1 MPEIEPTPTEDEGD
15 KNEQTKDDEPSFAVT
30 LGRLAKSTAVI
41 IFFLLVQWL
50 TSFVLNSTG
59 QAKESWAIFLLDKT
73 TFFAVWGLI
82 VVAGF
87 EFLTICLETLGSFL
101 VRLFALISKVRRE
114 R

>member
-1 MPEIEPTPTEDEGD
+1 MPNIEPTQTEDDDDGI
-15 KNEQTKDDEPSFAVT
+15 EQSKEDEPSFAVT

-50 TSFVLNSTG
+50 TSFVLNNTG
-59 QAKESWAIFLLDKT
+59 QQKEPWAIFLLDKT

-87 EFLTICLETLGSFL
+87 EFLTICLETFGSFIA
-101 VRLFALISKVRRE
+101 RLFALNSKVRRK